1 MVVGELRG
9 GQLRFLKNKQIRQ
22 IHQGSL
28 EVLER
33 TGMKSVSHEILEV
46 FSKAGAEVD
55 PKMKNVKIPAN
66 LVEDALRRAPNKF
79 KIYGRHAERAILLE
93 DGRVHFGFGG
103 TPTPYILDVETGEW
117 RKPRKT
123 DVAEATRLGDAIPN
137 MDFIMTIAGAYD
149 VPHEVEYLHEWDALL
164 NNTAKPIVFAAPGAF
179 IMRKV
184 LEMGAA
190 ISGGEEE
197 VRRKPPFGLY
207 AEMPSPLVFDVSSEN
222 IIEAAQ
228 NEVPIVMGQMPML
241 GATAPVTLAGA
252 AVLSNAENLAALT
265 LTQLVNPSSPFVLCA
280 YVTLMDPRTGRCA
293 YGSPEFALGNVVNAE
308 LASYYDLPSFGW
320 GGCSDSKIPDAQAG
334 AEVMMNALVAALS
347 GTNLIHDCGYL
358 AGGSI
363 GSLEMAV
370 ICDEV
375 VGMVKRIVRGFEVN
389 RETLAIDVIE
399 SVGPGNHFLSHPHT
413 LKHVEKEVYMSRLFD
428 RSSEVRW
435 TKTGR
440 KDIRVVAKE
449 RVKKI
454 LREHQPPPLTLE
466 TQKKM
471 RRIIGE
477 AERQL
482 CQPR

>member
-1 MVVGELRG
+1 
-9 GQLRFLKNKQIRQ
+9 
-22 IHQGSL
+22 
-28 EVLER
+28 
-33 TGMKSVSHEILEV
+33 
-46 FSKAGAEVD
+46 
-55 PKMKNVKIPAN
+55 
-66 LVEDALRRAPNKF
+66 
-79 KIYGRHAERAILLE
+79 
-93 DGRVHFGFGG
+93 
-103 TPTPYILDVETGEW
+103 
-117 RKPRKT
+117 
-123 DVAEATRLGDAIPN
+123 
-137 MDFIMTIAGAYD
+137 
-149 VPHEVEYLHEWDALL
+149 
-164 NNTAKPIVFAAPGAF
+164 
-179 IMRKV
+179 
-184 LEMGAA
+184 
-190 ISGGEEE
+190 
-197 VRRKPPFGLY
+197 
-207 AEMPSPLVFDVSSEN
+207 
-222 IIEAAQ
+222 
-228 NEVPIVMGQMPML
+228 ML

-454 LREHQPPPLTLE
+454 LRGHQPPPLTLE

-482 CQPR
+482 CQRR